1 MRKAAP
7 KDQNFTL
14 ILPNTRI
21 LILMNL
27 LYDIHMSLI
36 TSAKEVILFGL
47 IGWSKF
53 RSGSGSRARKFW
65 RVFFFFKLLLD
76 RANSSCLYFELN
88 YAQNKNTHTG

>member
-7 KDQNFTL
+7 KHQNFTL

-65 RVFFFFKLLLD
+65 RFFFKLLLD

-88 YAQNKNTHTG
+88 YAQNKNTHTHTG